1 MESLVRVL
9 IQDVRVKNN
18 EAQQQLFGKHEYML
32 LPSEP
37 S

>member
-1 MESLVRVL
+1 MKILVRVL
-9 IQDVRVKNN
+9 ILDVRVKNN
-18 EAQQQLFGKHEYML
+18 EAQQRLYGKHEHML